1 MAPLKLKN
9 LVIRDSVGRSKSQNL
24 CFVNAE
30 VQLLASIKTFKS
42 FFVEQEYSS
51 CEVQIANAQYAI
63 SDTLHDIFS
72 SNGDI
77 EVSCSKLRSLVAQK
91 SGNQDLS
98 DGQQHDTQEFHFALV
113 DSLEKEF
120 QEAECQS
127 GRELMEMF
135 YGTEVKQKCYV
146 NPCAAR
152 CKPNDITQR
161 FSQLSLIVVK
171 CRSGIKLE
179 TLIKARVYLKESN
192 FEVTNLII

>member
-30 VQLLASIKTFKS
+30 VQLLASIETFKS
-42 FFVEQEYSS
+42 FFVEQDYLS

-63 SDTLHDIFS
+63 SDILHDIFS

-98 DGQQHDTQEFHFALV
+98 DGKQHDTQEFHFALV

-146 NPCAAR
+146 TPCAAR

-161 FSQLSLIVVK
+161 FSQLSLIVVN

-192 FEVTNLII
+192 FEIFNYK

>member
-9 LVIRDSVGRSKSQNL
+9 LVISDSSGRSKSQNL

-30 VQLLASIKTFKS
+30 VQLLASIKSFKS

-98 DGQQHDTQEFHFALV
+98 DGKQHDTQEFHFALV

-192 FEVTNLII
+192 FEIFNY